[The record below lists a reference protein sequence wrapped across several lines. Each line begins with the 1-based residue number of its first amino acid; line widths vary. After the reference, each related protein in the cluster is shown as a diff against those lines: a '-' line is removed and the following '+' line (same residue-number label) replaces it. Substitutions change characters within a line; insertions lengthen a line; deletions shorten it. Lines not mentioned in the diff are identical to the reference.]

1 MIDYGKEYNGHQV
14 AKKIRTEDAGGGRVD
29 KAGSLTQE
37 SERGSGGRTS
47 NLFSADR
54 VTYRERCSNGGNR
67 NLSSGALRSA
77 IGWRHIVAGQRRQVG
92 ESFAGFEFENK
103 GTCF

>member
-14 AKKIRTEDAGGGRVD
+14 AKKIRTEDAGGGRAD

-54 VTYRERCSNGGNR
+54 VTHGKSSVSCS
-67 NLSSGALRSA
+67 LKPSDSA
-77 IGWRHIVAGQRRQVG
+77 PL
-92 ESFAGFEFENK
+92 
-103 GTCF
+103 C

>member
-14 AKKIRTEDAGGGRVD
+14 AKKIRTEDAGGGRAD

-54 VTYRERCSNGGNR
+54 VTHRERCSDGVNR
-67 NLSSGALRSA
+67 NLSSGTLRSV
-77 IGWRHIVAGQRRQVG
+77 IG
-92 ESFAGFEFENK
+92 
-103 GTCF
+103 

>member
-14 AKKIRTEDAGGGRVD
+14 AKKIRTEDAGGGRAD

-37 SERGSGGRTS
+37 SERGLS

-54 VTYRERCSNGGNR
+54 VTHRERCSDGVNR
-67 NLSSGALRSA
+67 NLSSGTLRSA
-77 IGWRHIVAGQRRQVG
+77 IG
-92 ESFAGFEFENK
+92 
-103 GTCF
+103 